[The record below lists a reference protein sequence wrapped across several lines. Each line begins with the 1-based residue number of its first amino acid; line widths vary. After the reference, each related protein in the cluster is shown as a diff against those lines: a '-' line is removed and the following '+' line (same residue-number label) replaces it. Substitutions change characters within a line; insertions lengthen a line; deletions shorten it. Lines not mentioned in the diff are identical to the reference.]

1 MPSADA
7 LMRGETRIAES
18 FCYISPRPCLRH
30 KCGGALELKRAMSA
44 SVLQQKTRDS
54 MGHLRRRV
62 AEFQEADANHDEVVS
77 FEEWMASAP

>member
-1 MPSADA
+1 
-7 LMRGETRIAES
+7 
-18 FCYISPRPCLRH
+18 
-30 KCGGALELKRAMSA
+30 MSA